1 MAIPTFEQML
11 RPILAMASQKTLT
24 RVEATAAMES
34 HFKLTPEERNARI
47 QTGATY
53 VRNRAGWAMT
63 FLTKGGLI
71 EKVAPRTY
79 QATEFGKNFL
89 ADHPT
94 EITSKDLKQIPGWE
108 QAWQVSKASKEDQ
121 ATPESDDTST
131 PLEALDQAIS
141 TLNLDLKKRLLDA
154 IMEQTPAFFEQLVL
168 DVLVAMGYG
177 GSREDAALHLGKSND
192 EGIDGAIKQDPL
204 GLDLIVV
211 QAKRYKPENL
221 IDRQTIQAFIG
232 SMAGQGVTKGIFITT
247 SGFNANAKEFVLR
260 GAQAKVVLIDGETL
274 LGLMLR
280 HRIGVRVERKFELF
294 DLDQNYFNEED

>member
-11 RPILAMASQKTLT
+11 RPILALACEGTIT
-24 RVEATAAMES
+24 RVAVTAAMED
-34 HFKLTPEERNARI
+34 HFKLNPEERNARI

-79 QATEFGKNFL
+79 QATEFGRKFL

-94 EITSKDLKQIPGWE
+94 EISNRDLKRIPGWE

-121 ATPESDDTST
+121 ATPESDETTT
-131 PLEALDQAIS
+131 PLEALDQAIT
-141 TLNLDLKKRLLDA
+141 TLNRDLKKRLLDA

-211 QAKRYKPENL
+211 QAKRYKPENI

-260 GAQAKVVLIDGETL
+260 GAQAKVILIDGETL

-280 HRIGVRVERKFELF
+280 HRIGVRVERAFELL

>member
-11 RPILAMASQKTLT
+11 RPILAAACEGGIARRGITT
-24 RVEATAAMES
+24 AMEDY
-34 HFKLTPEERNARI
+34 FALTTEEREARI

-71 EKVAPRTY
+71 EKVAARTY
-79 QATEFGKNFL
+79 QATSFGRKFL
-89 ADHPT
+89 EEHPH
-94 EITSKDLKQIPGWE
+94 EITNRDLQGISGWKE
-108 QAWQVSKASKEDQ
+108 AWQVSKATKKDEE
-121 ATPESDDTST
+121 APEGDDTTT
-131 PLEALDQAIS
+131 PLEALDGAIN
-141 TLNLDLKKRLLDA
+141 TLNKDLKKRLLDS
-154 IMEQTPAFFEQLVL
+154 ILDQSPTFFEQLVL
-168 DVLVAMGYG
+168 DVLVGMGYG
-177 GSREDAALHLGKSND
+177 GSREDAAQRLGKSND

-204 GLDLIVV
+204 GLDLILV

-247 SGFNANAKEFVLR
+247 SGFNGNAKEFVLR
-260 GAQAKVVLIDGETL
+260 GSQAKVVLIDGEKL
-274 LGLMLR
+274 LELMLR
-280 HRIGVRVERKFELF
+280 HHIGVRVERAFEVL